1 MSNVTGIA
9 TAGVYAGAAHF
20 DASAAKPVKPTAQN
34 RPPEVISPKA
44 LVNLTDSEVAYTASL
59 QTLRSTN
66 KMMMGY
72 LLNIKV

>member
-9 TAGVYAGAAHF
+9 AAGVYASAARF
-20 DASAAKPVKPTAQN
+20 DAAKPGKPAAQD

-44 LVNLTDSEVAYTASL
+44 LVNLSASEVAYTASL